1 MKLYRFSPI
10 RSQTDLLQA
19 LEYLHETCNRLCF
32 EAVGTYLPV
41 RGNIGIFCHDYA
53 EFTYLTG
60 LREKLTNPSPNYNE
74 KYFPLKQPIT
84 LAATD
89 GIPAATYEY
98 LYIRQVDPYRSQVGD
113 VDFVMSPDPF
123 QAYKEKLITGEFR
136 NGARL
141 FERPQENLIE
151 LWRPSY
157 DVVSFVAN
165 NDMSE
170 LISGE
175 NADIAGVIVYND
187 ERKYL
192 FIQEKRPDVYGK
204 WNLPAGKRNSGETT
218 AQAAVREAREET
230 GYQVKLLQNAP
241 VFEKHLESV
250 GRTFYMY
257 EAKITSGS
265 KLIDPD
271 EVLDVQ
277 WLSFDEVKALHMQG
291 KLRAEVMLE
300 ALVVA
305 EQRLGGDAS

>member
-10 RSQTDLLQA
+10 RSQVELLQA
-19 LEYLHETCNRLCF
+19 LEYVHETCNRLCF
-32 EAVGTYLPV
+32 ETVGTYLPV

-60 LREKLTNPSPNYNE
+60 LREKLTNRSPNYNE

-84 LAATD
+84 FSETD

-123 QAYKEKLITGEFR
+123 EVYKAKLITGEFR
-136 NGARL
+136 DGARL
-141 FERPQENLIE
+141 FERPEENLIE
-151 LWRPSY
+151 LWLPSY
-157 DVVSFVAN
+157 DAVSFVAN

-170 LISGE
+170 LISGK
-175 NADIAGVIVYND
+175 NADIAGVIVRND
-187 ERKYL
+187 EGKYL

-204 WNLPAGKRNSGETT
+204 WNLPAGRRVSGETT
-218 AQAAVREAREET
+218 AEAAVREAREDT
-230 GYQVKLLQNAP
+230 GYQVELLQNAP
-241 VFEKHLESV
+241 VFEKHLEAA
-250 GRTFYMY
+250 GRTFCMY
-257 EAKITSGS
+257 AAKITGES

-277 WLSFDEVKALHMQG
+277 WMSFDEVKALHMQG

-300 ALVVA
+300 ALAVA
-305 EQRLGGDAS
+305 EQRFGK